1 MLVQS
6 DISHKLRV
14 AEVELSKWN
23 DMGQIYQ
30 KLGITNRSDIGGVN
44 NMEE

>member
-14 AEVELSKWN
+14 AEVELSKGN
-23 DMGQIYQ
+23 DTGQICR
-30 KLGITNRSDIGGVN
+30 KLGITNRSITGGVN
-44 NMEE
+44 NTEE